1 MDKVYLLNKWFLG
14 TRVSYPIA
22 VVKKLDE
29 SKRQYIKDAIEKSCG
44 YFDGDNAIVLDK
56 VVTELLKGESC
67 TIGSNYN
74 GDAVI
79 VKPSDD
85 RAEYLFSIREMEVL

>member
-1 MDKVYLLNKWFLG
+1 MDKVYLLNKQYIG
-14 TRVSYPIA
+14 TGMTYPIIA
-22 VVKKLDE
+22 IKKLEE

-44 YFDGDNAIVLDK
+44 YFDGDDAIVLDK

-85 RAEYLFSIREMEVL
+85 RAEYLFSIRKIEVL

>member
-1 MDKVYLLNKWFLG
+1 MDKVYLLNKQYIG
-14 TRVSYPIA
+14 TGMIYPIIA
-22 VVKKLDE
+22 IKKLEE

-44 YFDGDNAIVLDK
+44 YFDGDDAIVLDK

-79 VKPSDD
+79 VKSTDD